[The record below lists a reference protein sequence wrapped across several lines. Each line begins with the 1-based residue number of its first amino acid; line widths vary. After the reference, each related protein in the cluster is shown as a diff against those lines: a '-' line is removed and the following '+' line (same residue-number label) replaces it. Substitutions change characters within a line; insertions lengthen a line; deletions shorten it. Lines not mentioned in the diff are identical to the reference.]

1 MPIRIGANPLC
12 WMNSDIPSLGA
23 DIPVDQCVSEVAL
36 IGYKGIELE
45 DPLRKALQKMPSILQ
60 DRNLELI
67 GGWHSTN
74 LLEND
79 ILTEKSRL
87 KEHLDFLQ
95 SQGSSLAI
103 IGECSYATHRN
114 PDTGLSKRPVLE
126 TDEWQRLCEGLEALA
141 EYVEERGMKTAYH
154 HHMGTVVQSEEDIN
168 KLMDKTSKLG
178 LLLDTG
184 HLAYAQANLK
194 SVLEKHINRV
204 THVHAKNIRFGVLK
218 ELLAKD
224 SSFPEAILEGVF
236 TVPGENGYDDTDG
249 LNFLKLVQ
257 QLVEME
263 YDGWLV
269 MEAEQD
275 PAKAHPLTYARI
287 GYQYLHYLLSKALLY
302 KHPTQSVGGGVMRDV
317 EVGSLMT
324 PST

>member
-23 DIPVDQCVSEVAL
+23 HIPVDQCVSEVAL

-45 DPLRKALQKMPSILQ
+45 DPLRKALRETPSILR

-79 ILTEKSRL
+79 VLTEKDRL

-103 IGECSYATHRN
+103 VAECSHATHRN
-114 PDTGLSKRPVLE
+114 SETGLSKRPVLE
-126 TDEWQRLCEGLEALA
+126 ADEWARLCRGLESLA
-141 EYVEERGMKTAYH
+141 EYAEERGMKTAYH
-154 HHMGTVVQSEEDIN
+154 HHMGTVVQSEEDIDR
-168 KLMDKTSKLG
+168 LMHGSRKLG
-178 LLLDTG
+178 LLFDTG
-184 HLAYAQANLK
+184 HLVYAQANPK

-218 ELLAKD
+218 ELLEKD
-224 SSFPEAILEGVF
+224 SSFPEAILSGVF

-249 LNFLKLVQ
+249 LNFSPFVQ
-257 QLVEME
+257 QLVEAG

-275 PAKAHPLTYARI
+275 PAIAHPLTYARI
-287 GYQYLHYLLSKALLY
+287 GYQYLHYLLSKALL
-302 KHPTQSVGGGVMRDV
+302 VCDV
-317 EVGSLMT
+317 EVGKI
-324 PST
+324 